1 MSSAGPIAGTSNFPY
16 FHDTKGHHSH
26 LHVRPIRSGENIG
39 FCRNCRDVQ
48 GSQRLYA
55 AKREMMKMLRFRLTA
70 MLLFGLFYTHPSSD
84 AQTPPPQ
91 GQPKAPA
98 ASATAA
104 AEEQLSPEEKKKR
117 KDWNESMLH
126 KPVPKK
132 GCFNAAV
139 PTLEWREGSGRRPPP
154 HTRPLTPEWAHHD
167 I

>member
-16 FHDTKGHHSH
+16 FHDTKGHHSP
-26 LHVRPIRSGENIG
+26 LHVRPIRSRDNIG
-39 FCRNCRDVQ
+39 FCRNCRAVQ

-91 GQPKAPA
+91 RQPTAPA

-104 AEEQLSPEEKKKR
+104 AEEQLSPEEKKNR
-117 KDWNESMLH
+117 KDGNKSFLP
-126 KPVPKK
+126 KPVHKT

-139 PTLEWREGSGRRPPP
+139 PTLEWRGGSWLAPPPP
-154 HTRPLTPEWAHHD
+154 HKQLT
-167 I
+167 

>member
-1 MSSAGPIAGTSNFPY
+1 
-16 FHDTKGHHSH
+16 
-26 LHVRPIRSGENIG
+26 
-39 FCRNCRDVQ
+39 
-48 GSQRLYA
+48 
-55 AKREMMKMLRFRLTA
+55 MMKMLRFRLTA

-132 GCFNAAV
+132 GGFNAAFPRFEWRV
-139 PTLEWREGSGRRPPP
+139 AAWVGPPPQKLLCHLGGMTGDAPRAPPTLFCNHILSAPPPPPPP
-154 HTRPLTPEWAHHD
+154 H
-167 I
+167 